1 MCSTKDKFSK
11 KDNDPSFVNIS
22 NMRSIKDKLSKKK
35 NDPALIRLLRHSRRD
50 PTKTIGTVL
59 WSFTLI
65 MIFSM
70 FSGLQSSFRLGILM
84 ASSRPASNGGS
95 LTFEQ
100 SKEMT
105 DSLSFVKTAT
115 TLATTTSPTPNSSD
129 VPTIGYTVDIIS
141 IGSNTRPEYLTAQRE
156 TWGSHPLIRNF
167 FVATEAD
174 DIDPA
179 CQSQPRNLTVQ
190 WQDFCRATYKY
201 NETAS
206 PPQNTTHVMHWYST
220 SLFSAYYLD
229 QKPNPVGYLCA
240 QVCEPKQLEC
250 TDGISTY
257 AIARRAEDNGCVL
270 ILLLWDGAHYHVC

>member
-1 MCSTKDKFSK
+1 MC
-11 KDNDPSFVNIS
+11 
-22 NMRSIKDKLSKKK
+22 SIKDKLPKKEA
-35 NDPALIRLLRHSRRD
+35 DPTYIRLLRHSRRD

-65 MIFSM
+65 MVFSM

-84 ASSRPASNGGS
+84 ASSRPTTNGGN

-100 SKEMT
+100 SNKMA
-105 DSLSFVKTAT
+105 DSSLFVKNAAT
-115 TLATTTSPTPNSSD
+115 VATTTSSTPNSSD
-129 VPTIGYTVDIIS
+129 VPNIGYKVDIIS
-141 IGSNTRPEYLTAQRE
+141 IGSNTRPEYLTTQRE

-206 PPQNTTHVMHWYST
+206 PPQNTTYLMHWYAT

-229 QKPNPVGYLCA
+229 KKPNPVGYLCA
-240 QVCEPKQLEC
+240 QVCESKKGV
-250 TDGISTY
+250 T
-257 AIARRAEDNGCVL
+257 
-270 ILLLWDGAHYHVC
+270 H